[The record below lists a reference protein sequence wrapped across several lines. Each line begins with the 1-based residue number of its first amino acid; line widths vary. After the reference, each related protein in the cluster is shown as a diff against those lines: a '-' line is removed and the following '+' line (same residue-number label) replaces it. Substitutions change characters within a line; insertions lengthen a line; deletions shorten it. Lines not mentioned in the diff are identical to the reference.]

1 MEGFLEGDF
10 GAQEVGG
17 PLGEDAAVVLGYD
30 LFVGEGLL
38 LGWLGRGGLMIR
50 GREGWYL
57 TDLAIVGE

>member
-10 GAQEVGG
+10 GAEEVGG

-38 LGWLGRGGLMIR
+38 LGWLGTRGIR
-50 GREGWYL
+50 DKG
-57 TDLAIVGE
+57 